1 MMLTKYIGVKRQAG
15 TLHQSREVS
24 SIDLRCFLMTF
35 LAVGSVE
42 ADSLLR

>member
-1 MMLTKYIGVKRQAG
+1 MVFTKYIGVKRQAG
-15 TLHQSREVS
+15 TLRQNREVS
-24 SIDLRCFLMTF
+24 GIDLKCFLMTF